1 MKWTKRADGH
11 RYAEF
16 RGNVLR
22 MRHVATGYLI
32 SRQVITGWE
41 FVAGDVHR
49 ADATRKAEAIL
60 NG

>member
-22 MRHVATGYLI
+22 MRHAPTGYII
-32 SRQVITGWE
+32 SRQAITRRE
-41 FVAGDVHR
+41 FEAGDVHR
-49 ADATRKAEAIL
+49 AYATRKAEAIL

>member
-22 MRHVATGYLI
+22 MRHAPTGYII
-32 SRQVITGWE
+32 SRQVITGWQ
-41 FVAGDVHR
+41 FVAGDVRR
-49 ADATRKAEAIL
+49 AAATRKAMEVL
-60 NG
+60 L